1 MMNYELGMSF
11 CCVMVG
17 TTVQKCHS
25 RVLVSGIFDQWY
37 MEKAGDNVELEREK
51 GWAGCLE
58 IEEFR
63 TRTAQKEGS
72 VDLVMMM
79 VSVWK
84 SLILLWLG
92 CSYGDDQMSF
102 SDCP

>member
-1 MMNYELGMSF
+1 MNWEEV
-11 CCVMVG
+11 CCVVVG
-17 TTVQKCHS
+17 KPVTKCHS
-25 RVLVSGIFDQWY
+25 RVLVSGIYYQRNR
-37 MEKAGDNVELEREK
+37 EKAGDNVELEREK

-102 SDCP
+102 SDYP